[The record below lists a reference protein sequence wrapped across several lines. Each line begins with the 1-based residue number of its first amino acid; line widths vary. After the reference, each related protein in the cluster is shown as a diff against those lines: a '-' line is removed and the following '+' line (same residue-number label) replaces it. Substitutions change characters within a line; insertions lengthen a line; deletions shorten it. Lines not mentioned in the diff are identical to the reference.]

1 MISKTI
7 KFELERLSSNPSIT
21 KVGERLDFRALLE
34 RASTGIIDLR
44 QFQLPRESDV
54 QGSQVGDPA
63 NSQALDDLMS
73 RPASVMD
80 NLFGASVEDAERE
93 LQRHHSV
100 ISQHRKKLDNA
111 KKEPPGDDDK
121 AKNDDDAS

>member
-1 MISKTI
+1 MICKTAR
-7 KFELERLSSNPSIT
+7 FELERQSSKPSIT
-21 KVGERLDFRALLE
+21 KVGERLDFRVLLA
-34 RASTGIIDLR
+34 RASAGIIDLQ

-73 RPASVMD
+73 RPPSVMD

-93 LQRHHSV
+93 LERHQSV
-100 ISQHRKKLDNA
+100 MSQHRKKPDNA

-121 AKNDDDAS
+121 AKHDDDAS

>member
-1 MISKTI
+1 MICKTI
-7 KFELERLSSNPSIT
+7 KFELERKSSNASIT
-21 KVGERLDFRALLE
+21 KVGERLDFRVLLA
-34 RASTGIIDLR
+34 RASAGIIDLQ

-80 NLFGASVEDAERE
+80 NLFGASVEDAEKE
-93 LQRHHSV
+93 LQRHKSV
-100 ISQHRKKLDNA
+100 MSQYRKAVDNT
-111 KKEPPGDDDK
+111 KEEPPGDDDK
-121 AKNDDDAS
+121 TKTGDDDS

>member
-1 MISKTI
+1 MICKTAR
-7 KFELERLSSNPSIT
+7 FELERESSKPSIT
-21 KVGERLDFRALLE
+21 KVGERLDFRVLLA
-34 RASTGIIDLR
+34 RASAGIIDLQ

-93 LQRHHSV
+93 LQCHQSV
-100 ISQHRKKLDNA
+100 MSQHCKTAADA
-111 KKEPPGDDDK
+111 KKEPPGDADK
-121 AKNDDDAS
+121 DKKDGDAS

>member
-1 MISKTI
+1 MICKTI
-7 KFELERLSSNPSIT
+7 KFELERESSNASIT
-21 KVGERLDFRALLE
+21 QVGERLDFRVLLA
-34 RASTGIIDLR
+34 RASAGIIDLR

-73 RPASVMD
+73 RPVSVMD
-80 NLFGASVEDAERE
+80 SLFGASVEDAEKE
-93 LQRHHSV
+93 LQRHQNV
-100 ISQHRKKLDNA
+100 MSQYRKIADNA

-121 AKNDDDAS
+121 AKKDGDDS

>member
-1 MISKTI
+1 MICKTA
-7 KFELERLSSNPSIT
+7 KFELERKSSNASIT

-34 RASTGIIDLR
+34 RASAGIIDLR

-63 NSQALDDLMS
+63 NSQALEDLMS
-73 RPASVMD
+73 RPSSVLD
-80 NLFGASVEDAERE
+80 NLFGASVEDAEKE
-93 LQRHHSV
+93 LLRHQSV
-100 ISQHRKKLDNA
+100 MSEHRKKPDNA

-121 AKNDDDAS
+121 AKHNDDAS